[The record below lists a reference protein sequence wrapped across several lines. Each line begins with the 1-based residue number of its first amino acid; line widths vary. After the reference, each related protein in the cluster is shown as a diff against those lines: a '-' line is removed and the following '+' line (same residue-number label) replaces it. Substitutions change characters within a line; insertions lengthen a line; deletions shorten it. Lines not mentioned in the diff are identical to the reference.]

1 MLVSLVGRGHRQRA
15 MLAVTLLAVC
25 ASGLCDAKHGRCLTV
40 RHRHSL
46 QTRELEA
53 AVLECLLIA
62 LGTSFVMC
70 LRGGCYGQSGD
81 VCAVQHETF
90 ACGLVLG
97 HSHRYFHK
105 VVYFRSRTYFFLK
118 VLHVG
123 RTPKIIPDRTYF

>member
-1 MLVSLVGRGHRQRA
+1 M
-15 MLAVTLLAVC
+15 
-25 ASGLCDAKHGRCLTV
+25 RCETWPLTV

-70 LRGGCYGQSGD
+70 IREGCYGQSGD
-81 VCAVQHETF
+81 VYAVQHETF

-105 VVYFRSRTYFFLK
+105 VCVAFSVVAVRAPTHERHSIYRAYI
-118 VLHVG
+118 H
-123 RTPKIIPDRTYF
+123 D